1 MAKTVDD
8 QKKATQKCTS
18 VSEQLNNRRVYV
30 FFFLLRVWDVWHVVP
45 SVGCGPAEDWGGG
58 VELRVGLAE
67 GGGGEEEEEEEEEE
81 GGDDER
87 GCKLEKNR
95 LTVF

>member
-1 MAKTVDD
+1 M
-8 QKKATQKCTS
+8 
-18 VSEQLNNRRVYV
+18 SEQLNVRRVYV

-67 GGGGEEEEEEEEEE
+67 RGGGEKEEEE

-87 GCKLEKNR
+87 GCKLGKKND
-95 LTVF
+95 